1 MTVRKLGL
9 VANVHKADIKE
20 MLQLVASIL
29 PEEVDLVAMEETA
42 RIMPGKRA
50 KVVDSFSSCDAVVAF
65 GGDGTLLTAARHTTA
80 RDQGQEPGIPNRGR
94 SGAGDRDPL
103 ER

>member
-65 GGDGTLLTAARHTTA
+65 GGDGTLLTAARHV
-80 RDQGQEPGIPNRGR
+80 ENEEIPLLGIKVR
-94 SGAGDRDPL
+94 SL
-103 ER
+103 